1 MKRVFTGLLAT
12 LIAGTVATIGSAQD
26 LVITNASLHIGD
38 GSDVVENA
46 DIIIEQGRIQQFGAD
61 LKLPTD
67 VQIIDANHQPVTPAF
82 FAGATVSGLV
92 EVSAVSESA
101 DSDYEALYT
110 ELMHPEFDVRMA
122 YNPYSSAIP
131 VTRIEGFGYALLS
144 ATAGD
149 RSISGTGG
157 LVRFDGGFESFEGK
171 PVLFVELSG
180 YSADN
185 AGGSRAAHWMLL
197 HQAFDELERG
207 AELALLST
215 QGKKALADI
224 KDNGV
229 IVFNVNRATDI
240 MQVIKF
246 ANAQKIQAVIH
257 GGREAWIVADAL
269 AEAKI
274 PVMLNALDNL
284 PANFDSLGSRLDNAA
299 LLAEAGVTVMFS
311 SGETHNA
318 RKVRQLAG
326 NAVANGMPMNT
337 AIQAMTTTPATIFGG
352 QDRSARKGAI
362 ADLVLWSG
370 DPLEVSS
377 VAQQVIIN
385 GKPDPMISRQTLL
398 RDRYMDES
406 TMPRAYI
413 RPE

>member
-1 MKRVFTGLLAT
+1 MRRTVTAIVLGLVTA
-12 LIAGTVATIGSAQD
+12 VVSAQD
-26 LVITNASLHIGD
+26 LVITNATLYTGD
-38 GSDVVENA
+38 DTNVIENA
-46 DIIIEQGRIQQFGAD
+46 DIIIENGRIKRIGQD
-61 LKLPTD
+61 LAVPEG
-67 VQIIDANHQPVTPAF
+67 VEVIDANQQPVTPAF

-122 YNPYSSAIP
+122 YNPHSSLIRI
-131 VTRIEGFGYALLS
+131 TRIEGFSYALLT
-144 ATAGD
+144 ATSGD
-149 RSISGTGG
+149 RSISGQGG
-157 LVRFDGGFESFEGK
+157 LVRLDGGYDSFEGK
-171 PVLFVELSG
+171 PALFVDLSG

-185 AGGSRAAHWMLL
+185 VGGSRAAHWMLL
-197 HQAFDELERG
+197 GQAFDELERG
-207 AELALLST
+207 AELELLSPRGRT
-215 QGKKALADI
+215 ALRDVANDGI
-224 KDNGV
+224 

-246 ANAQKIQAVIH
+246 AKAHSVQAVIH

-269 AEAKI
+269 AEASI

-299 LLAEAGVTVMFS
+299 LLNAAGVTVMFS

-326 NAVANGMPMNT
+326 NAVANGMPKQA
-337 AIQAMTTTPATIFGG
+337 AIKAMTTTPARIFGG
-352 QDRSARKGAI
+352 RERSASEGKV
-362 ADLVLWSG
+362 ADLVLWTG
-370 DPLEVSS
+370 DPLDVAS
-377 VAQQVIIN
+377 VAQQVVIN

-398 RDRYMDES
+398 RDRYMDRS
-406 TMPRAYI
+406 PLPRAYSI
-413 RPE
+413 PD